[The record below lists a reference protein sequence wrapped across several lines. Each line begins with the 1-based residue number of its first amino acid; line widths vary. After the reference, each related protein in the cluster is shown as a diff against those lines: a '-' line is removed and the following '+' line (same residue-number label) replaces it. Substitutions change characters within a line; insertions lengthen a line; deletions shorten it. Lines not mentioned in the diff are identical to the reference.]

1 MLVSDLI
8 KSVRISIDD
17 TNGTRYSDFSCLD
30 TVNSVFGGLV
40 NLLNKHNSELLYK
53 EVTLTM
59 VNDSCELPADFV
71 KPVSVSHN
79 GEEIACT
86 TKLTNN
92 GYKIIGNVIKSKL
105 ASLDLVYAYC
115 FPDKVTA
122 SSTVPFPAY
131 FESYLKKYIV
141 MVLTNNN
148 ADASITILPVMEA
161 DIVAIVN
168 DRGHA
173 DIDRELPFQI

>member
-8 KSVRISIDD
+8 KSIRISIDD
-17 TNGTRYSDFSCLD
+17 TNATRYSDFSVLN
-30 TVNSVFGGLV
+30 TVNDVFSGVV
-40 NLLNKHNSELLYK
+40 NLLNKHNSELLNK

-71 KPVSVSHN
+71 KPVSVSYN
-79 GEEIACT
+79 GEELACT

-92 GYKIIGNVIKSKL
+92 GYKIIGNTIKSKL

-115 FPDKVTA
+115 FPTNVTSA
-122 SSTVPFPAY
+122 STVPFPAY
-131 FESYLKKYIV
+131 FENYLKKYIV

-148 ADASITILPVMEA
+148 TNASITILPVMEA

-173 DIDRELPFQI
+173 DIDRELPFQV